1 MEKTLVIHPSDSST
15 DFLKPIYSGLENA
28 VVLTGGLT
36 KEEVREA
43 IEKSDR
49 VIMLGHGSPFGLFSV
64 GRFQSTN
71 GYIIDNTM
79 IDVLSDK
86 PNNIYV
92 WCHANQ
98 FVERHELNGF
108 YSGMF
113 VSEYGEAYYCGVKTL
128 IGDVELSNDL
138 FAEVVGKNINLESNL
153 LCEVAKQEYYI
164 QGNEV
169 NKYNNERL
177 RYR

>member
-98 FVERHELNGF
+98 FVERHE
-108 YSGMF
+108 
-113 VSEYGEAYYCGVKTL
+113 
-128 IGDVELSNDL
+128 
-138 FAEVVGKNINLESNL
+138 
-153 LCEVAKQEYYI
+153 
-164 QGNEV
+164 
-169 NKYNNERL
+169 
-177 RYR
+177 

>member
-153 LCEVAKQEYYI
+153 L
-164 QGNEV
+164 
-169 NKYNNERL
+169 
-177 RYR
+177 

>member
-49 VIMLGHGSPFGLFSV
+49 IIMLGHGSPFGLFSV

-79 IDVLSDK
+79 VDVLSNTGPFTVFAPVNAAFDK
-86 PNNIYV
+86 LPAGTVPVVIPLAQFKSWLSDAGNRRDQFIE
-92 WCHANQ
+92 HAST
-98 FVERHELNGF
+98 VDELRRRHGMTAENTVTKVKAQLNDTAARTTKLI
-108 YSGMF
+108 
-113 VSEYGEAYYCGVKTL
+113 EA
-128 IGDVELSNDL
+128 
-138 FAEVVGKNINLESNL
+138 A
-153 LCEVAKQEYYI
+153 
-164 QGNEV
+164 
-169 NKYNNERL
+169 
-177 RYR
+177 

>member
-36 KEEVREA
+36 KEEVRGA

-153 LCEVAKQEYYI
+153 LCEEIGRAHV
-164 QGNEV
+164 
-169 NKYNNERL
+169 
-177 RYR
+177 